1 MKRREFM
8 RQLEEKLVDLS
19 QNDRDEAMSYYQDYM
34 DDAGIGMD
42 DKVPE
47 DIGSPDDIAKKII
60 RSILNPDTDFI
71 AEEKI
76 NDKTPAKTVR
86 LEKRSSNT
94 NKTADDR
101 TTKIFLIILIAI
113 ATSPVWTSVLGV
125 ALGILVADIG
135 MIIGGIAMAVVGIS
149 IIVTQMA
156 AGTGLLVTGI
166 ACIITAIGVLLGV
179 AITNL
184 LNVFLPWI
192 VRVISEFVNGEKG
205 VA

>member
-1 MKRREFM
+1 
-8 RQLEEKLVDLS
+8 
-19 QNDRDEAMSYYQDYM
+19 
-34 DDAGIGMD
+34 
-42 DKVPE
+42 
-47 DIGSPDDIAKKII
+47 
-60 RSILNPDTDFI
+60 
-71 AEEKI
+71 
-76 NDKTPAKTVR
+76 
-86 LEKRSSNT
+86 
-94 NKTADDR
+94 
-101 TTKIFLIILIAI
+101 
-113 ATSPVWTSVLGV
+113 
-125 ALGILVADIG
+125 
-135 MIIGGIAMAVVGIS
+135 MAVVGIS